1 MSFRW
6 CAGLPSRRRM
16 PDLSGPVRCDVENPA
31 QGSGES
37 ERTATMADNKAT
49 GGARPFRFGV
59 VAPLRTDLPAWR
71 DQVRRIA
78 DLGFSTLLMP
88 DVQQWQPAPAPTLA

>member
-1 MSFRW
+1 
-6 CAGLPSRRRM
+6 
-16 PDLSGPVRCDVENPA
+16 
-31 QGSGES
+31 
-37 ERTATMADNKAT
+37 MADDQAT

-78 DLGFSTLLMP
+78 AIARAAAEREGHKKLRRKSTYSP
-88 DVQQWQPAPAPTLA
+88 DAREHQS